1 VSKHQFVLELGRAMH
16 ALGSPSYRV
25 EDTMVVCSRSFGM
38 DGNFF
43 ATPTAIFLAAGAP
56 GEEVRTTLLRVSPGD
71 HDLGRLAALYG
82 IRDRVVGGEMSPEQ
96 GLVEVR
102 AVLAAADTRVWPDIV
117 GQTLVG
123 GGAAT
128 LLGGGPS
135 EVACASAAGLL
146 AALIGW
152 LARRRPSLGDV
163 QAALTCAA
171 VAFFVRSVA
180 SLWQPLSVPVT
191 TLSAIIV
198 LLPGLS
204 FTTALAELAMR
215 HLAAGSARLMGALA
229 VFVTMAIGV
238 GIGDRLAVGLFGGV
252 DVDAPAPLGP
262 LALAAALIA
271 NWIAFVLLL
280 RGTPRQ
286 SPWVLMAV
294 VAGFFGARLGGAVL
308 EDELGA
314 VVGAMAVALLGNLY
328 SRWLRQPAAIVRTP
342 GLLLLVPGSLG
353 FSGLT
358 TAISGDFTSSAPFVF
373 RMLLVGGSIVAGLL
387 FAGVLLPPPLEV
399 EPGSRRQP

>member
-1 VSKHQFVLELGRAMH
+1 MSKHQFVLELGRAMH

-25 EDTMVVCSRSFGM
+25 EDTMVACSRSFGM

-43 ATPTAIFLAAGAP
+43 ATPTAIFLAVGAP
-56 GEEVRTTLLRVSPGD
+56 GEEVRTTLLRVAPGD
-71 HDLGRLAALYG
+71 HDLGRLAALYA
-82 IRDRVVGGEMSPEQ
+82 IRDQVVGGEMSPDQ

-102 AVLAAADTRVWPDIV
+102 AVLAASDKRVWPDIV

-128 LLGGGPS
+128 LLGGGTH

-152 LARRRPSLGDV
+152 LAQRRPSLGDV

-171 VAFFVRSVA
+171 VAFFVRCVA
-180 SLWQPLSVPVT
+180 SLWHPLSVPVT

-238 GIGDRLAVGLFGGV
+238 GIGDRLAVGLVG
-252 DVDAPAPLGP
+252 DVEAAVPVPLDAIALG
-262 LALAAALIA
+262 LAMIA

-280 RGTPRQ
+280 RATPRQ

-294 VAGFFGARLGGAVL
+294 VAGFFGARLGGVLL

-314 VVGAMAVALLGNLY
+314 VVGAMSVALLGNLY
-328 SRWLRQPAAIVRTP
+328 ARWLRQPAAIVRTP

-353 FSGLT
+353 FSGFT
-358 TAISGDFTSSAPFVF
+358 TAISGDFASSAPFVF

-387 FAGVLLPPPLEV
+387 FAGVVLPPPLEV
-399 EPGSRRQP
+399 EPGSRRD

>member
-1 VSKHQFVLELGRAMH
+1 MSKHQFVLELGRAMH
-16 ALGSPSYRV
+16 ALGSPAYRV
-25 EDTMVVCSRSFGM
+25 EDTMVACSRSFGM

-43 ATPTAIFLAAGAP
+43 ATPTAIFLAVGEP
-56 GEEVRTTLLRVSPGD
+56 GEEVRTTLLRVAPGD
-71 HDLGRLAALYG
+71 HDLGRLAALYA
-82 IRDRVVGGEMSPEQ
+82 IRDRVVSGEATPAE
-96 GLVEVR
+96 GLEEVR
-102 AVLAAADTRVWPDIV
+102 AVLARVDKRVWPDIV
-117 GQTLVG
+117 GQMLVG
-123 GGAAT
+123 GGAAA
-128 LLGGGPS
+128 LLGGGLD
-135 EVACASAAGLL
+135 EVVCASAAGLL
-146 AALIGW
+146 AAMIGL

-171 VAFFVRSVA
+171 VAFFVRCVA
-180 SLWQPLSVPVT
+180 ALWTPLNVPVA

-238 GIGDRLAVGLFGGV
+238 GIGDRLALGLVGDAGV
-252 DVDAPAPLGP
+252 AAPTPLGP
-262 LALAAALIA
+262 LPIALAMVA
-271 NWIAFVLLL
+271 NWIAFSLLL
-280 RGTPRQ
+280 RGTVRQ
-286 SPWVLMAV
+286 SPWVLLSV
-294 VAGFFGARLGGAVL
+294 VAGSFSARLGGVL
-308 EDELGA
+308 LDDQLGA

-328 SRWLRQPAAIVRTP
+328 ARWLRQPAAIVRTP

-353 FSGLT
+353 FSGFT
-358 TAISGDFTSSAPFVF
+358 TALSGDIASSAPFVF

-399 EPGSRRQP
+399 EPGSRRP